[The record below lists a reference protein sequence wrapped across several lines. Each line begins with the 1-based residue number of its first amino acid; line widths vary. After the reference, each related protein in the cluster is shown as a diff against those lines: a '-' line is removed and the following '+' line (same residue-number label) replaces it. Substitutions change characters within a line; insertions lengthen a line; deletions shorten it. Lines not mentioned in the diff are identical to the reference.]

1 MIEGLRMHYTTTA
14 FLALLAGTTS
24 AAVGDWQQCTLFTS
38 ILVYGLTSAQAVAL
52 VGVVKQHAILVL
64 DVSR

>member
-1 MIEGLRMHYTTTA
+1 MHYTTTA

-24 AAVGDWQQCTLFTS
+24 AAVGDWQQCVFNIS
-38 ILVYGLTSAQAVAL
+38 IPAHGLTSAQAVAL
-52 VGVVKQHAILVL
+52 VGVVKQHVILVP